1 MVFVKNLHVFSMV
14 FLNKLSEKSWCFVI
28 LGKKECFLD
37 EKSGVLKKSKKIE
50 IFHRYFFGQIKPEII
65 VFWYSWWKRM
75 FLDQKSEIFKKS
87 EKSTFSKG
95 VSPWFLW
102 KNRMFSHWYF
112 LGKLSQKRFFFDILD
127 GRECFLDQ
135 KSEIFKKSEKSKFS
149 KGGWPMFFFKNLN
162 IFSWPFFG
170 QIKQEKFGFFMFWID
185 KNVF

>member
-14 FLNKLSEKSWCFVI
+14 FLNKLSKKSWCFVI

-37 EKSGVLKKSKKIE
+37 EKSGVLKKSKKSKFSIG
-50 IFHRYFFGQIKPEII
+50 IFFGQIKPEII

-95 VSPWFLW
+95 VSSWFLW

-149 KGGWPMFFFKNLN
+149 KGVGPCFFSKIW
-162 IFSWPFFG
+162 IFSHGHFLD
-170 QIKQEKFGFFMFWID
+170 KLSKKSLGFLCSG
-185 KNVF
+185 